1 MVNSQELAI
10 SIKQEAKSRK
20 IPIGK
25 MLSEC
30 GLSVNALSSMQSGG
44 YFPRLEAIVKIADYL
59 ECSVDYLLGRAEIP
73 SNIKKTVPQTFTP
86 EEINL
91 VMAYRQAESDDKS
104 IVDLSLNKYMVC
116 DTQADVVEKDGV
128 IHIYPKK

>member
-104 IVDLSLNKYMVC
+104 IVDLALHKYMVSA
-116 DTQADVVEKDGV
+116 QGKAVSAG
-128 IHIYPKK
+128 

>member
-30 GLSVNALSSMQSGG
+30 GLSVNTLSSMQSGG
-44 YFPRLEAIVKIADYL
+44 YFPPLEAIVKIADYL

-73 SNIKKTVPQTFTP
+73 SNMNQSVPQAFTQ

-104 IVDLSLNKYMVC
+104 IVDLALHKYMISER
-116 DTQADVVEKDGV
+116 EKAASAG
-128 IHIYPKK
+128 

>member
-20 IPIGK
+20 IQIGK

-104 IVDLSLNKYMVC
+104 IVDLALHKYMVSA
-116 DTQADVVEKDGV
+116 QGKAVSAG
-128 IHIYPKK
+128 